1 MVAYLSHIFNLFI
14 AIRLGRE
21 HIGKPVAIASS
32 NASLITSGAMVV
44 GAVGI
49 AGAAYAVYWFFD
61 TVYDIG
67 EKAKDAGKD
76 AWDAGTMPGE
86 VQPQVS
92 IVKSIFK
99 SLGIL

>member
-1 MVAYLSHIFNLFI
+1 MGAWE
-14 AIRLGRE
+14 RE

-49 AGAAYAVYWFFD
+49 AGAAYGLYWFFD
-61 TVYDIG
+61 AVYDIG
-67 EKAKDAGKD
+67 EKAAAASKDAYD
-76 AWDAGTMPGE
+76 AYTMPGE

>member
-1 MVAYLSHIFNLFI
+1 
-14 AIRLGRE
+14 
-21 HIGKPVAIASS
+21 
-32 NASLITSGAMVV
+32 MVV

-76 AWDAGTMPGE
+76 AYDAYTMPGE

-99 SLGIL
+99 SLGILWQLEDTFSLVTSRRPQTPRIAKDAKAKCNHYS